1 MILENVF
8 FTEIELE
15 NGSEKEFI
23 EKGWYALN
31 IHTKYPNEEISADA
45 FLDCTRDLS
54 WIEEKHIVI
63 LVKGSIDEET
73 RETIEFLNEECEE
86 EWKTSKKED
95 YKKKV
100 DFIIVG

>member
-15 NGSEKEFI
+15 NGGLDEFV

-31 IHTKYPNEEISADA
+31 VHLEYPEEEVGNNA
-45 FLDCTRDLS
+45 FLDWARDLS

-63 LVKGSIDEET
+63 LVKGSVGEEA
-73 RETIEFLNEECEE
+73 RETIEFLNEEWEE
-86 EWKTSKKED
+86 DWKNSKKEK

-100 DFIIVG
+100 DFILLG

>member
-8 FTEIELE
+8 FAEIELE

-31 IHTKYPNEEISADA
+31 VHTQYPNEKISADA
-45 FLDCTRDLS
+45 FLDWARDLS

-63 LVKGSIDEET
+63 LVKGSADEEA
-73 RETIEFLNEECEE
+73 RETIEFLNEEWEE
-86 EWKTSKKED
+86 DWKNSKKEE

-100 DFIIVG
+100 DFILVG

>member
-15 NGSEKEFI
+15 NRDLDEFV

-31 IHTKYPNEEISADA
+31 VHTEYPEEKIRNNA
-45 FLDCTRDLS
+45 FFDWARDLS
-54 WIEEKHIVI
+54 WIQQKHIVI
-63 LVKGSIDEET
+63 LVKGLIDQKT
-73 RETIEFLNEECEE
+73 REIIEFLNDEWEED
-86 EWKTSKKED
+86 WKNSKKEE

-100 DFIIVG
+100 DFILLG

>member
-23 EKGWYALN
+23 EKAWYALN
-31 IHTKYPNEEISADA
+31 VHTKYPNEEISADA
-45 FLDCTRDLS
+45 FLDWARDLR
-54 WIEEKHIVI
+54 WIKEKNVVI
-63 LVKGSIDEET
+63 LIKGSIDEET
-73 RETIEFLNEECEE
+73 RETIEFLNEEWEE
-86 EWKTSKKED
+86 DWKTSNKEE

-100 DFIIVG
+100 DFIITG